1 MPMIRIQTSI
11 AIDEEKQTTMMS
23 TLSTAV
29 AELLGK
35 PESYMMLI
43 LEPDTTIMM
52 SGTAE
57 AAALVEVRSVGSI
70 SEEEAKNLSGKISEI
85 LGKEIG
91 VGAGRIYLNFQGVPG
106 VMWGFDGRTFG

>member
-11 AIDEEKQTTMMS
+11 AVDEEKQDGLINA
-23 TLSTAV
+23 LSSAV

-35 PESYMMLI
+35 PESYMMVI
-43 LEPDTTIMM
+43 LQPETIMMM

-57 AAALVEVRSVGSI
+57 ASALVEVRSVGSI
-70 SEEEAKNLSGKISEI
+70 SEEESKNLSGKISEI
-85 LGKEIG
+85 LGKTIG

-106 VMWGFDGRTFG
+106 TMWGFDGRTFG

>member
-1 MPMIRIQTSI
+1 MPMIRIQTSL
-11 AIDEEKQTTMMS
+11 AIDKEKQATLMN
-23 TLSTAV
+23 TLSSAV
-29 AELLGK
+29 AEFLCK

-43 LEPDTTIMM
+43 LEPETVMMM
-52 SGTAE
+52 SGTTE

>member
-11 AIDEEKQTTMMS
+11 AVDEEKQTTLMN
-23 TLSTAV
+23 TLSSEI

-35 PESYMMLI
+35 PESYMMII
-43 LEPDTTIMM
+43 LEPETVMMM

-85 LGKEIG
+85 MGKEIG
-91 VGAGRIYLNFQGVPG
+91 VGAGRIYLNMQGVPG